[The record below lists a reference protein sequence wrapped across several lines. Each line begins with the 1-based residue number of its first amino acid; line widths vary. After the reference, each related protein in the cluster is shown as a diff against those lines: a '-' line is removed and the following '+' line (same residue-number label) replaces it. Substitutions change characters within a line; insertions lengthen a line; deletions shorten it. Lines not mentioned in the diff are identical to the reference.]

1 MPRQIAIDLVHCAII
16 NITTTSESAPRVLLL
31 LEDQSAGG
39 VSTITSTLAGALRQ
53 HVWLVDEVA
62 LNAATWQQRLAAAK
76 HCDVILASHNFQPA
90 YIAWALGLLLRK
102 PVVVWVH
109 GPLQEVVKQAGTT
122 ALKQSWLRWLYRRLP
137 CFVFVSS
144 ASRDSFES
152 FMGKTSTGRGHSRV
166 IPNAVPL
173 TELPAPQACTV
184 GHLTGE
190 TQLAYI
196 GRLSPEKQPA
206 LLLDMLRLLPE
217 RFRLTLLGDGTM
229 RDTLQKRGAD
239 LLASGRLRLAGAQ
252 PHGPGLYTPWRL
264 TVLASRYEG
273 CPMTLLESFAA
284 GVPCVGLPIAALR
297 EVLQHEAPYL
307 LARDHTAQALAD
319 VVQLVCALPQ
329 QQVQADMARVLTHH
343 RVREFA
349 QSWQGVLRE
358 AARRC

>member
-1 MPRQIAIDLVHCAII
+1 
-16 NITTTSESAPRVLLL
+16 
-31 LEDQSAGG
+31 
-39 VSTITSTLAGALRQ
+39 
-53 HVWLVDEVA
+53 
-62 LNAATWQQRLAAAK
+62 
-76 HCDVILASHNFQPA
+76 
-90 YIAWALGLLLRK
+90 
-102 PVVVWVH
+102 VVWVH
-109 GPLQEVVKQAGTT
+109 GPLQEVVAQADTP
-122 ALKQSWLRWLYRRLP
+122 AVKRAWLHWLYRRLP
-137 CFVFVSS
+137 FFVFVSH
-144 ASRDSFES
+144 ASRVSFET
-152 FMGKTSTGRGHSRV
+152 FMGGAVAQPGHSRV

-184 GHLTGE
+184 DHPSGD

-206 LLLDMLRLLPE
+206 LLLDMLRLLPD
-217 RFRLTLLGDGTM
+217 RFRLTLVGDGTM
-229 RDTLQKRGAD
+229 RDTLQKCGAD
-239 LLASGRLRLAGAQ
+239 LLAGGRLQFAGAQ

-297 EVLQHEAPYL
+297 EVLQDAAPYL

-343 RVREFA
+343 RVQEFA